1 MSAKIHLIGTVHGDP
16 SGAERLQ
23 KALVYEQPE
32 VLTVEF
38 SLESLQYLENEG
50 FSLLQ
55 QKVYSLSFP
64 KDVNDFLKEKLTC
77 LSFEVKVSS
86 AYALEQNIP
95 LHYVDHPSVIDSL
108 KANVSLACKL
118 PAQKFKLCL
127 RPLYVPE
134 KVKINSIYA
143 DYQKL
148 FESNGEEEQQ
158 KINLE
163 ADYFGPRDS
172 YMAESIEKIIE
183 PGARIVHVGG
193 IGHCLKD
200 SRGRT
205 LFSKLRKYNPTRETL
220 RWYEDK

>member
-1 MSAKIHLIGTVHGDP
+1 MSRIHFIGTVHGDP
-16 SGAERLQ
+16 AGETRLK
-23 KALVYEQPE
+23 KALQIEKPTI
-32 VLTVEF
+32 LTLEYSKELEEYVKNEAIPAMHEKID
-38 SLESLQYLENEG
+38 SLKLPISETESLKN
-50 FSLLQ
+50 LL
-55 QKVYSLSFP
+55 Y
-64 KDVNDFLKEKLTC
+64 NT
-77 LSFEVKVSS
+77 SFEITT
-86 AYALEQNIP
+86 ARGYALSQGIP